1 MRKLLIAGLSSLI
14 VAGSATVASAAVVT
28 WTTWTS
34 ASTGTAGPIGLT
46 YAGPAVSL
54 ETPYPS
60 YDPTSTFADGSVVN
74 NAPVP
79 ANGILKVSDQI
90 AFGIQCTRTCQAPGL
105 DQIRG

>member
-54 ETPYPS
+54 
-60 YDPTSTFADGSVVN
+60 
-74 NAPVP
+74 
-79 ANGILKVSDQI
+79 
-90 AFGIQCTRTCQAPGL
+90 
-105 DQIRG
+105 